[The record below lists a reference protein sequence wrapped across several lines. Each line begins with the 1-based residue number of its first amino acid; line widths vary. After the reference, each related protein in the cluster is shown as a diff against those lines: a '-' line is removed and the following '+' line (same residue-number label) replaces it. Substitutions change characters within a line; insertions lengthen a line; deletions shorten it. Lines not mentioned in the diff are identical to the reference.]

1 MRILALVVAA
11 LSWAL
16 PSAAAAGVPAR
27 APVAVVAAESTYG
40 VIAQAV
46 GGTYVEVRS
55 VIHDPNVDPHEF
67 EASPRTAREVARA
80 SIVLMNGMGY
90 DDWMQRLLAA
100 NPSSSREV
108 IVAAQLDRARLLPD
122 GNPHLFYDTRV
133 ADAMAARIEALLARR
148 DPAHGPYY
156 AQRLASFRASLAG
169 VDARVAQLRS
179 SYPGLKVT
187 ATEPVYGYM
196 LRALGWVSLGNT
208 FQFNVMNDT
217 EPEPSVVARYED
229 ALRQR
234 RVSLLFYNR
243 QVGSP
248 LARRMEQV
256 ARSAGVPT
264 VGVEEFAGP
273 EMDYSRWL
281 MSSLDAVQAALRA
294 RRPAAHERA
303 SQAPAR
309 AMSTK
314 ALR

>member
-1 MRILALVVAA
+1 MRTRILALIVAA
-11 LSWAL
+11 VPWAL
-16 PSAAAAGVPAR
+16 APAVAQGAAAP

-40 VIAQAV
+40 LIAQAV
-46 GGTYVEVRS
+46 GGSFVQVHS

-90 DDWMQRLLAA
+90 DDWMRRMLAA
-100 NPSSSREV
+100 NPSATRQV
-108 IVAAQLDRARLLPD
+108 VVAAQLERARLLPD
-122 GNPHLFYDTRV
+122 GNPHLFYDTQV
-133 ADAMAARIEALLARR
+133 AGAMAARVEALLAGR
-148 DPAHGPYY
+148 DPAHASYY
-156 AQRLASFRASLAG
+156 AQHLAAFRASLEQ
-169 VDARVAQLRS
+169 VDARVARLRS
-179 SYPGLKVT
+179 RYPGLKVT

-217 EPEPSVVARYED
+217 EPAPSVVARYED
-229 ALRQR
+229 ELRRR

-248 LARRMEQV
+248 LASHMEQV

-273 EMDYSRWL
+273 ATGYAQWL
-281 MSSLDAVQAALRA
+281 MSSLDAVDNALRA
-294 RRPAAHERA
+294 RPPAPR
-303 SQAPAR
+303 
-309 AMSTK
+309 
-314 ALR
+314 